1 MTATDSTTADAAPQ
15 GGGAASADTRVA
27 RERPLLFKPEMV
39 RALLAGTKTQTRRR
53 YKARYPEP
61 YEVLEDGVPWQRGED
76 GIYHRR
82 EEPYGVAGD
91 RLWVREAFAFDVSL
105 DEVAPSNVEP
115 RSGVEWFADG
125 DGNGRRQSFER
136 GKTRVSIHMPRWASR
151 ITLEVTDVRVER
163 LQDISED
170 DARAEGL
177 TCITK
182 DGETFKYGIP
192 DRDGL
197 PGTDDDGWPWQEW
210 EPTARAAYKKL
221 WEKINGPGSWDAN
234 PFIWRIAF
242 PTIDRRGG
250 A

>member
-1 MTATDSTTADAAPQ
+1 MTAADSTTADAAPQ
-15 GGGAASADTRVA
+15 GGGAAPADTRVA

-39 RALLAGTKTQTRRR
+39 RALLAGTKSQTRRL

-61 YEVLEDGVPWQRGED
+61 YEVLEDGVPFQCGED
-76 GIYHRR
+76 GVYHRR

-151 ITLEVTDVRVER
+151 ITLDVTDVRVER
-163 LQDISED
+163 LQDISEE
-170 DARAEGL
+170 DAEAEGISEFDADANAASVCAL
-177 TCITK
+177 AK
-182 DGETFKYGIP
+182 AM
-192 DRDGL
+192 
-197 PGTDDDGWPWQEW
+197 GTTSEDP
-210 EPTARAAYKKL
+210 RASYAAL
-221 WEKINGPGSWDAN
+221 WESINGVGSWALN
-234 PFIWRIAF
+234 PFVWRIAF
-242 PTIDRRGG
+242 PSIDRRGG